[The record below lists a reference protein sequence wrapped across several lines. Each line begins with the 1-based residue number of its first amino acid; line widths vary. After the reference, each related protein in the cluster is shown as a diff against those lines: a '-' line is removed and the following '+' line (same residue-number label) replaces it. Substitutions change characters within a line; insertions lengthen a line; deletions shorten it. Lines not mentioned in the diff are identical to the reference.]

1 MLSLRQFLQSL
12 RFAWRGLLLVARS
25 EQNFR
30 IQLSVAGAVGVLAML
45 FRIRVGEVL
54 VLALVATA
62 VLVLECINSAVE
74 RLLDLVQPRL
84 HGYVRE
90 IKDMMAAA
98 VLVASLGAALIGG
111 VILLPYCWAYMVRGA
126 QWWSGGALVGTS

>member
-1 MLSLRQFLQSL
+1 VYRH
-12 RFAWRGLLLVARS
+12 

-30 IQLSVAGAVGVLAML
+30 IQLVAYIIVLAAAAL
-45 FRIRVGEVL
+45 LRVQPWQLVAL
-54 VLALVATA
+54 VLAGGS

-90 IKDMMAAA
+90 IKDIMAAA
-98 VLVASLGAALIGG
+98 VLVASVSAVLIGIA
-111 VILLPYCWAYMVRGA
+111 ILLPYFV
-126 QWWSGGALVGTS
+126 

>member
-1 MLSLRQFLQSL
+1 MAHALRLLTKSM
-12 RFAWRGLLLVARS
+12 RFAVRGLWMVFRA

-30 IQLSVAGAVGVLAML
+30 IQLVAFIVALTVASFLS
-45 FRIRVGEVL
+45 IRSWELVAL
-54 VLALVATA
+54 VLAGGA

-90 IKDMMAAA
+90 IKDIMAGA
-98 VLVASLGAALIGG
+98 VLIASVGSLIIG
-111 VILLPYCWAYMVRGA
+111 IAIFLPYIVRV
-126 QWWSGGALVGTS
+126 L

>member
-1 MLSLRQFLQSL
+1 MSFLRHFTRSFH
-12 RFAWRGLLLVARS
+12 FALRGLWLVYQH

-30 IQLSVAGAVGVLAML
+30 IQLIAYVVVLAL
-45 FRIRVGEVL
+45 ASFLRVAAWQLVAL
-54 VLALVATA
+54 VLAGGS

-90 IKDMMAAA
+90 IKDIMAAA
-98 VLVASLGAALIGG
+98 VLVASLSAALIGIA
-111 VILLPYCWAYMVRGA
+111 ILLPY
-126 QWWSGGALVGTS
+126 AL